1 MDEKLTAL
9 EDQLT
14 RERAMHSVDA
24 PSRFFGAVRSRR
36 RRIVT
41 RRVSVALLIALCVGF
56 GVWGMTARSHPA
68 ATENPAASP
77 YIGLASLR
85 RLREPPPEIPPGVG
99 TEDVTRV
106 LDSRDPASLGL
117 GGF

>member
-9 EDQLT
+9 EEQLT
-14 RERAMHSVDA
+14 RERAMQGVDA

-36 RRIVT
+36 RRIVA
-41 RRVSVALLIALCVGF
+41 RRVSAALLIAVCVGF
-56 GVWGMTARSHPA
+56 GVWGETARSRPA
-68 ATENPAASP
+68 AIDNPTSMP
-77 YIGLASLR
+77 SVGLASLR